1 MCYAR
6 SLISRFETKTKRANE
21 LNQFVFVPSLSVR
34 KAQKRGEILPMMSLP
49 PKPPRSASIPRDVF
63 ERIQKFHNN
72 GAQTKPLK
80 NGGGSASHKI
90 SLNVAGGCASAIQW
104 LLAVPN
110 ASRTILC
117 ANVLYSRESVVHAL
131 DEKNE
136 EKKKNAMRESFCD
149 RETSKDLARAAYR
162 KAIETHYTKK
172 SYMFGRKEEESGNAK
187 WTTTARHILGVGATS
202 AFVSTPPKRGEH
214 RCFVSVYSKFG
225 VTTRKVTLD
234 KESERSRAEED
245 RVASECLVR
254 AAIGDGERWMKRE
267 EEEEGEVDDASFS
280 EREDGEDESWKAFR
294 EGALT
299 CKDDRL
305 EFLEYDAPWFEKANE
320 KMNTKKSLLER
331 WLDVGRTMN
340 NSGDG
345 SGSSS
350 SSSSSDDKGGASR
363 NTPERSV
370 YSMHGGKLETIGCST
385 ANVVLSGSFNPVHE
399 GHRGMLEAATTYL
412 REKRN
417 REKTEGGEDERAFLA
432 TPAFELSISNAD
444 KGQLETN
451 VVVQRAKQ
459 FDSDGQNR
467 LILTRDAPLFSQKA
481 KLLPNT
487 TFVVGYDTAVRLVDP
502 KYYDDNADVM
512 VRELRK
518 IKDAQNC
525 AFLVCGRKDDTSSS
539 SNAFKT
545 LKDIRVPDAVS
556 DVFEAL
562 ENFRIDISSTEIR
575 RKLKP

>member
-1 MCYAR
+1 M
-6 SLISRFETKTKRANE
+6 
-21 LNQFVFVPSLSVR
+21 VLS
-34 KAQKRGEILPMMSLP
+34 
-49 PKPPRSASIPRDVF
+49 
-63 ERIQKFHNN
+63 
-72 GAQTKPLK
+72 
-80 NGGGSASHKI
+80 NGGTAAAKL

-104 LLAVPN
+104 LLTVPN
-110 ASRTILC
+110 ASRTILS
-117 ANVLYSRESVVHAL
+117 ASVLYSRESVLDAL
-131 DEKNE
+131 ECCCSSSSSSERKEK
-136 EKKKNAMRESFCD
+136 RETFCD
-149 RETSKDLARAAYR
+149 VRTSKDLARAAYR
-162 KAIETHYTKK
+162 KAIEANYTKK
-172 SYMFGRKEEESGNAK
+172 SYMFGRMEEEANKNGGEIAAA
-187 WTTTARHILGVGATS
+187 ARRVLGVGATC

-267 EEEEGEVDDASFS
+267 EEEEGEDDDASFS

-444 KGQLETN
+444 KGQLETS

-481 KLLPNT
+481 ELLPNT

-502 KYYDDNADVM
+502 KYYGDDADVM

-518 IKDAQNC
+518 IKDSRNC
-525 AFLVCGRKDDTSSS
+525 SFLVCGRKDATSGG
-539 SNAFKT
+539 AFKT
-545 LKDIRVPDAVS
+545 LADIHLPAGVS
-556 DVFEAL
+556 DVFESL
-562 ENFRIDISSTEIR
+562 EDFRNDISSTEIR
-575 RKLKP
+575 AKQAADAKE

>member
-1 MCYAR
+1 
-6 SLISRFETKTKRANE
+6 
-21 LNQFVFVPSLSVR
+21 
-34 KAQKRGEILPMMSLP
+34 MSLP
-49 PKPPRSASIPRDVF
+49 PKPPSAIIPQHVF
-63 ERIQKFHNN
+63 ERIQKFHN
-72 GAQTKPLK
+72 GKQGPLK
-80 NGGGSASHKI
+80 NGASSTNNNNKI
-90 SLNVAGGCASAIQW
+90 SLNVAGGCATAIQW
-104 LLAVPN
+104 LLSVPN
-110 ASRTILC
+110 ASRTILN
-117 ANVLYSRESVVHAL
+117 ANVLYSRESVLDAL
-131 DEKNE
+131 DDENDDA
-136 EKKKNAMRESFCD
+136 KKMRESFCD

-172 SYMFGRKEEESGNAK
+172 SYKFGRREEESGNGK
-187 WTTTARHILGVGATS
+187 WTTTARQVLGVGATS

-254 AAIGDGERWMKRE
+254 AAIGDGERWMKTE
-267 EEEEGEVDDASFS
+267 EEEEEEDDDASFS
-280 EREDGEDESWKAFR
+280 GREDGEDESWKAFR

-320 KMNTKKSLLER
+320 KKNKKKSLLER

-350 SSSSSDDKGGASR
+350 SSSSSDDKGASR

-412 REKRN
+412 REKRK
-417 REKTEGGEDERAFLA
+417 REKKEGGEDERAFLA

-525 AFLVCGRKDDTSSS
+525 AFLVCGRKDDNSS
-539 SNAFKT
+539 SNTFKT

-575 RKLKP
+575 RKEKGGAS

>member
-1 MCYAR
+1 MSKRVRICVVTFR
-6 SLISRFETKTKRANE
+6 S
-21 LNQFVFVPSLSVR
+21 
-34 KAQKRGEILPMMSLP
+34 KRGDVFPMMSPLP
-49 PKPPRSASIPRDVF
+49 PKPPPRSATHIPRDVF
-63 ERIQKFHNN
+63 ERIQKFHNAG
-72 GAQTKPLK
+72 GAQTTKPLK
-80 NGGGSASHKI
+80 NGSASHTKI

-136 EKKKNAMRESFCD
+136 EKKKNAKMRESFCD

-172 SYMFGRKEEESGNAK
+172 SYKFGRKEEESGNAK

-202 AFVSTPPKRGEH
+202 AFVSMSPKRGEH

-267 EEEEGEVDDASFS
+267 EEEEEEDDDASFS

-363 NTPERSV
+363 NTPELSV

-562 ENFRIDISSTEIR
+562 ESFRLDISSTEIR

>member
-1 MCYAR
+1 MSKRVRICVVTFR
-6 SLISRFETKTKRANE
+6 S
-21 LNQFVFVPSLSVR
+21 
-34 KAQKRGEILPMMSLP
+34 KRGDVFPMMSPLP
-49 PKPPRSASIPRDVF
+49 PKPPPRSATHIPRDVF
-63 ERIQKFHNN
+63 ERIQKFHNA
-72 GAQTKPLK
+72 GAQTTKPLK
-80 NGGGSASHKI
+80 NKGGSSASHNKI

-136 EKKKNAMRESFCD
+136 EEKKNAKMRESFCD

-172 SYMFGRKEEESGNAK
+172 SYKFGRKEEESGNAK

-202 AFVSTPPKRGEH
+202 AFVSMSPKRGEH

-267 EEEEGEVDDASFS
+267 EEEEEEDDDASFS
-280 EREDGEDESWKAFR
+280 EREDGEDKSWKAFR

-562 ENFRIDISSTEIR
+562 ETFRMDISSTEIR
-575 RKLKP
+575 QKLKP

>member
-1 MCYAR
+1 
-6 SLISRFETKTKRANE
+6 
-21 LNQFVFVPSLSVR
+21 
-34 KAQKRGEILPMMSLP
+34 MMSLP
-49 PKPPRSASIPRDVF
+49 PKPPICSASIPRDVF
-63 ERIQKFHNN
+63 ERIQKFHN
-72 GAQTKPLK
+72 GKKQTKPLK

-131 DEKNE
+131 DDENE
-136 EKKKNAMRESFCD
+136 EKKNVMRESFCD

-202 AFVSTPPKRGEH
+202 AFVSMSPKRGEH

-267 EEEEGEVDDASFS
+267 EEEEEEDDDASFS

-412 REKRN
+412 REKRK

-575 RKLKP
+575 RRKLKP

>member
-131 DEKNE
+131 DDENE
-136 EKKKNAMRESFCD
+136 EKKNVMRESFCD